1 MTRYSIGLR
10 IVKNVREHG
19 FLSFT
24 RDPSKKHGGKIF
36 GYHYKNGLDA
46 AKTASKKVV
55 HKTTETTLEWIGNE
69 IAEKIVKLKL
79 VPDAS
84 SRIAE
89 KVFIPSEKRQ
99 EILNEIKYWTKYWT
113 EMNWIMMLI
122 KLMLIIIK

>member
-10 IVKNVREHG
+10 IVKTVREHG

-24 RDPSKKHGGKIF
+24 RDPSKKHGEKFF
-36 GYHYKNGLDA
+36 GYYYKNGLDA

-84 SRIAE
+84 SRIVE
-89 KVFIPSEKRQ
+89 KVLIPSEKRQ
-99 EILNEIKYWTKYWT
+99 EILNEIKY
-113 EMNWIMMLI
+113 
-122 KLMLIIIK
+122 